1 MLHRKSQHCVHV
13 RTLFLSAHVA
23 TPRAIQGQIILGAE
37 SIGLFFAGLVLVV
50 GGAELVLRGAS
61 RLAGLLGI
69 NPMVIGL
76 TIVSVGTSAPELA
89 VGLTAVAEGRGAL
102 AVGNIAGTNMLNI
115 LFILGLSAA
124 IRPLSL
130 QRLSIKL
137 DLPVMVMASLAL
149 VAMAWDGVLSQTE
162 GFVLIGAAVLYTAV
176 LIHFTRRER
185 AATYKE
191 AAEEQGASPVTP
203 PPKGFVNVLL
213 LFGLVIA
220 GIAVT
225 VWGADLLVNGAVGI
239 ARTVGVSDAIIGLT
253 IVAIG
258 TSAPELATTV
268 VATIKDERDVAV
280 GNLLGSSSY
289 NILAILGAT
298 CAASPGGVQVS
309 DEILLID
316 LPLAVAVALVCI
328 PVFTSD
334 RRISRREGVFFVA
347 TYLAY
352 LTWLIVTRT

>member
-1 MLHRKSQHCVHV
+1 M
-13 RTLFLSAHVA
+13 
-23 TPRAIQGQIILGAE
+23 GAE
-37 SIGLFFAGLVLVV
+37 SIGLFLAGLVLVV

-61 RLAGLLGI
+61 RLAALLGI
-69 NPMVIGL
+69 SPMMIGL

-89 VGLTAVAEGRGAL
+89 VGLTAAAEGRGSL
-102 AVGNIAGTNMLNI
+102 AVGNIAGTNMFNI

-124 IRPLSL
+124 MRPLSL
-130 QRLSIKL
+130 QRLSIRL
-137 DLPVMVMASLAL
+137 DLPVMVAASLAL
-149 VAMAWDGVLSQTE
+149 VGMAWDGMLSRTD
-162 GFVLIGAAVLYTAV
+162 GFLLLGAAVLYTIV

-185 AATYKE
+185 AVTYRE
-191 AAEEQGASPVTP
+191 AAREHGASPVAP
-203 PPKGFVNVLL
+203 PPMGFRNALL
-213 LFGLVIA
+213 YFGLVIV

-258 TSAPELATTV
+258 TSAPELATTA
-268 VATIKDERDVAV
+268 VATLRNERDVAV

-298 CAASPGGVQVS
+298 CVAAPGGVQVS
-309 DEILLID
+309 SEILLID
-316 LPLAVAVALVCI
+316 LPLAAAVALVCI

-334 RRISRREGVFFVA
+334 RRISRWEGAFFVVA
-347 TYLAY
+347 YLAY
-352 LTWLIVTRT
+352 LTWLLATRT